1 MVRQKKYKRYRKG
14 DQIHVSVT
22 KDFATTATEF
32 FRFCREHRYNPS
44 EVMRGAV
51 SDWLEKQKEMRRVF
65 KDAQVEKEDVLE
77 KVVESYE
84 RSVLYED

>member
-1 MVRQKKYKRYRKG
+1 
-14 DQIHVSVT
+14 
-22 KDFATTATEF
+22 
-32 FRFCREHRYNPS
+32 
-44 EVMRGAV
+44 MRGAI

-65 KDAQVEKEDVLE
+65 KDAQLEKEDVLE